1 MEKLGKKVTLMKGT
15 DAKRGPSYKSKS
27 STLIDQAKRAAERYD
42 HTKKF
47 WALKKRPFVRLADT
61 FAWRN
66 RYQMMATASQAFVA
80 IETGVPETVG
90 PTISQWKK
98 CSDKASVVIRRL
110 CTLAI
115 STRASFTISDI
126 EAQLP
131 RGYAARR
138 TVQNIITRGVE
149 LELIEKE
156 CGDIYQV
163 TELFISEFS
172 DRNLVRWLDAD
183 IVAWAKSIVM
193 FDDMIALAAVTVEN
207 EKKGTLFDSHLR
219 TMAERID
226 SGEFDA
232 EINYKRLP
240 KDDN

>member
-1 MEKLGKKVTLMKGT
+1 MKKLGKEAVLMKGT
-15 DAKRGPSYKSKS
+15 DAKRGPSDIDKS
-27 STLIDQAKRAAERYD
+27 STLIEQAKRAAGRYD
-42 HTKKF
+42 HTKKL
-47 WALKKRPFVRLADT
+47 WALKRRPFVRLADL

-66 RYQMMATASQAFVA
+66 RYQMMDTASRAFVA

-90 PTISQWKK
+90 PTIGRWNK

-110 CTLAI
+110 CTLAV

-149 LELIEKE
+149 LELIQKE
-156 CGDIYQV
+156 CGDVYQV
-163 TELFISEFS
+163 TELFISELS
-172 DRNLVRWLDAD
+172 DRNLVRCLDAD
-183 IVAWAKSIVM
+183 IVAWARSIVM

-207 EKKGTLFDSHLR
+207 EKKGEIFDSHLR

-226 SGEFDA
+226 SGEFDS

-240 KDDN
+240 KDEN